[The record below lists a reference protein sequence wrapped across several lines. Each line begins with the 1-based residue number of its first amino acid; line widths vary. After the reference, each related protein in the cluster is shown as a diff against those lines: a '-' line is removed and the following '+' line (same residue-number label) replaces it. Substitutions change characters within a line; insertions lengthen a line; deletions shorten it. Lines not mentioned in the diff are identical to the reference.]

1 MIIVTGG
8 AGFIGSAIV
17 AELNAR
23 GRSDIIIVDENDH
36 ERKGR
41 NLKPLRFV
49 ELVGINEFRSN
60 LLKGDYD
67 NSNIS
72 GVLHLG
78 ACSATTEHN
87 WDYLQDN
94 NVDYSKDLIL
104 WCSKH
109 EIRCVYASSAA
120 TYGDGELG
128 FSDSTELF
136 DKLTPLNPYGKSK
149 LLVDIW
155 ARDEGLFDI
164 AAGVRYFNVFGPNEW
179 HKEGMRSVVNKKFPE
194 IRDDGPFTL
203 FKSYH
208 PSYEDGGQERDFVY
222 VKDAVEASLWLLENP
237 QAHGVFNIGS
247 GIARNWNDLARAMF
261 KSLDKREAIVYID
274 MPENLRNQYQ
284 YHTQADLS
292 RLRSAGYSQ
301 AFTTLEDSIDDYIK
315 NYLIPDAHLGEL

>member
-23 GRSDIIIVDENDH
+23 GRSDLIVVDENDH
-36 ERKGR
+36 ERKDR
-41 NLKPLRFV
+41 NLKPLKFV
-49 ELVGINEFRSN
+49 ELVGISEFRSK

-67 NSNIS
+67 KANIS

-109 EIRCVYASSAA
+109 KIRCVYASSAA

-128 FSDSTELF
+128 FSDSTDLF
-136 DKLTPLNPYGKSK
+136 DEFTPLNPYGKSK

-155 ARDEGLFDI
+155 ARDNDLFSY
-164 AAGVRYFNVFGPNEW
+164 AVGVRYFNVFGPNEW

-194 IRDDGPFTL
+194 IKDNSPFTL
-203 FKSYH
+203 FKSYNS
-208 PSYEDGGQERDFVY
+208 SYADGGQERDFIY
-222 VKDAVEASLWLLENP
+222 VKDAVDASLWLLGNP
-237 QAHGVFNIGS
+237 QAKGVFNIGT
-247 GIARNWNDLARAMF
+247 GIARTWNDLARAMF
-261 KSLDKREAIVYID
+261 KSLE
-274 MPENLRNQYQ
+274 MPENISYIEMPDNLRNQYQ
-284 YHTQADLS
+284 YHTQADMS
-292 RLRSAGYSQ
+292 RLRDAGYTNE
-301 AFTTLEDSIDDYIK
+301 FTTLENSIDDYIK
-315 NYLIPDAHLGEL
+315 NYLLPDMHLRE